1 MFHYF
6 RGGLWP
12 MRSAV
17 QAAKRIV
24 VKIGTSSLTHEN
36 GKVDLDKM
44 EKLARVLTDLN
55 NSGKEIILVSSGA
68 IGAGMQRI
76 GRNKRPE
83 DLPLKQATA
92 AIGQAILMK
101 IYQKFFDEYNQV
113 IAQILLTKDVMEDSI
128 KKNNAKNTF
137 ETLMELG
144 VIPIINENDCISTAQ
159 IEGYRFGDNDTLSAT
174 VAQLVGA
181 DLLVLL
187 TDIDGLYTS
196 NPKENSEATL
206 IEEIDRITPEIKAL
220 AGGAGSRLGTG
231 GMITKILAAE
241 IAKACGTQTI
251 VASGEHI
258 EILRD
263 IIRGETI
270 GTWFKA

>member
-1 MFHYF
+1 
-6 RGGLWP
+6 
-12 MRSAV
+12 MRQLVAE
-17 QAAKRIV
+17 AKRIV

-36 GKVDLDKM
+36 GKVDLDKL

-76 GRNKRPE
+76 GRSKRPE
-83 DLPLKQATA
+83 ELPLKQATA

-101 IYQKFFDEYNQV
+101 MYQKFFDEYNQV

-128 KKNNAKNTF
+128 KKTNAKNTF
-137 ETLMELG
+137 VTLMDLG
-144 VIPIINENDCISTAQ
+144 VIPIVNENDCISTAQ

-174 VAQLVGA
+174 VAELVEA

-196 NPKENSEATL
+196 NPKENSDAKLILE
-206 IEEIDRITPEIKAL
+206 IEEITKEVKAL
-220 AGGAGSRLGTG
+220 AGGAGSHLGTG
-231 GMITKILAAE
+231 GMLTKILAAE
-241 IAKACGTQTI
+241 IAKACNVQTV

-258 EILRD
+258 EILRE
-263 IIRGETI
+263 ILRGETI

>member
-1 MFHYF
+1 
-6 RGGLWP
+6 
-12 MRSAV
+12 MRASV
-17 QAAKRIV
+17 KAAKRIII
-24 VKIGTSSLTHEN
+24 KIGTSSLTHEN
-36 GKVDLDKM
+36 GKVNLDKM

-55 NSGKEIILVSSGA
+55 NSGKEIVLVSSGA

-101 IYQKFFDEYNQV
+101 MYQKFFDEYNQV
-113 IAQILLTKDVMEDSI
+113 IAQILLTKDVIEDPI

-137 ETLMELG
+137 ETLLELG

-174 VAQLVGA
+174 VAELIHA
-181 DLLVLL
+181 DLLILL
-187 TDIDGLYTS
+187 TDIEGLYTA
-196 NPKENSEATL
+196 NPKEDPEATL
-206 IEEIDRITPEIKAL
+206 IPQVDDITDELKGL
-220 AGGAGSRLGTG
+220 AGGSGSHLGTG
-231 GMITKILAAE
+231 GMITKIMAAE
-241 IAKACGTQTI
+241 IAKACGTETI

-263 IIRGETI
+263 ILGGEMI
-270 GTWFKA
+270 GTWFTA

>member
-1 MFHYF
+1 
-6 RGGLWP
+6 
-12 MRSAV
+12 MREAV
-17 QAAKRIV
+17 EKAKRIV

-76 GRNKRPE
+76 GHSKRPE
-83 DLPLKQATA
+83 ELPLKQATA

-113 IAQILLTKDVMEDSI
+113 IAQILLTKDVMEDPI
-128 KKNNAKNTF
+128 KKYNAKNTF
-137 ETLMELG
+137 ATLMDLG

-174 VAQLVGA
+174 VAELVEA

-196 NPKENSEATL
+196 NPKENKEAQL
-206 IEEIDRITPEIKAL
+206 IEVIEEITEEVKGL

-241 IAKACGTQTI
+241 IAKGCGIQTV

-258 EILRD
+258 EILRE
-263 IIRGETI
+263 ILRGETI

>member
-1 MFHYF
+1 
-6 RGGLWP
+6 
-12 MRSAV
+12 MRA
-17 QAAKRIV
+17 QIKAAKRIII
-24 VKIGTSSLTHEN
+24 KIGTSSLSHEN
-36 GKVDLDKM
+36 GRLDLEKM
-44 EKLARVLTDLN
+44 EHLARVLTDLN
-55 NSGKEIILVSSGA
+55 NQGKEIILVSSGA
-68 IGAGMQRI
+68 VGAGMQRI

-83 DLPLKQATA
+83 ELPLKQATA

-101 IYQKFFDEYNQV
+101 MYQKFFDEYNQV
-113 IAQILLTKDVMEDSI
+113 IAQILLTKDVMEDPI
-128 KKNNAKNTF
+128 KKTNAKNTF
-137 ETLMELG
+137 DTLIGLG

-174 VAQLVGA
+174 VAELIDA

-196 NPKENSEATL
+196 NPKENADAKL
-206 IEEIDRITPEIKAL
+206 IGEITEITNDIKAL
-220 AGGAGSRLGTG
+220 AGGAGSKMGTG

-251 VASGEHI
+251 IASGESI

-263 IIRGETI
+263 IVRGEAI
-270 GTWFKA
+270 GTWFIA

>member
-1 MFHYF
+1 
-6 RGGLWP
+6 
-12 MRSAV
+12 MRSTIE
-17 QAAKRIV
+17 AAKRIV

-83 DLPLKQATA
+83 DLPLRQATA

-101 IYQKFFDEYNQV
+101 MYQKFFDEYNQV
-113 IAQILLTKDVMEDSI
+113 IAQILLTKDVMGDDI

-174 VAQLVGA
+174 VAELVGA

-196 NPKENSEATL
+196 NPKENRDATL
-206 IEEIDRITPEIKAL
+206 IKEVDEITPEVKAL

-241 IAKACGTQTI
+241 IAKACGTQTV

-263 IIRGETI
+263 IVRGEAI
-270 GTWFKA
+270 GTWFKAE